1 MTLNITATRKNFSL
15 CYFAFLGIL
24 NILLQIVKKKIKF
37 FSFFNLITGNDRF
50 GQKGKNFSLSFKLDL
65 GGS

>member
-1 MTLNITATRKNFSL
+1 MLFSI
-15 CYFAFLGIL
+15 FRML
-24 NILLQIVKKKIKF
+24 NILLQIVKKKLNF

-65 GGS
+65 GGLKQVF